1 MDLGIVDADWEFL
14 SGELHLIVVRCDSRS
29 FTQSVTYFETD
40 VASGSSAAIVSACL
54 FVFRHLWLILVELL
68 RQSPALLLQS
78 VHRCESTR
86 EHQKWRL
93 QHEAADYTSR
103 QPHTTDFN
111 VLLRLNISTNP
122 FDCGHRI
129 DLSPGLR
136 LRLTHDFFVDCRTEA
151 SGREWR
157 FDRMRDEWSSGGG
170 TNRERDEALQ
180 KQNRFVSMFRTPF
193 VVNSNTE
200 MLKSH
205 SNLNHQKF
213 QVLKSRTQTPVST
226 AIHLRLSLF

>member
-1 MDLGIVDADWEFL
+1 M
-14 SGELHLIVVRCDSRS
+14 VRCDSRS

-103 QPHTTDFN
+103 QPS
-111 VLLRLNISTNP
+111 LRYKILVDNHNIPTI
-122 FDCGHRI
+122 GHMDI
-129 DLSPGLR
+129 HK
-136 LRLTHDFFVDCRTEA
+136 TVDII
-151 SGREWR
+151 EWAYL
-157 FDRMRDEWSSGGG
+157 EHGIWNILA
-170 TNRERDEALQ
+170 TY
-180 KQNRFVSMFRTPF
+180 V
-193 VVNSNTE
+193 
-200 MLKSH
+200 
-205 SNLNHQKF
+205 
-213 QVLKSRTQTPVST
+213 
-226 AIHLRLSLF
+226 

>member
-1 MDLGIVDADWEFL
+1 MLTGNSEWRATSDCGC
-14 SGELHLIVVRCDSRS
+14 VVILAR

-103 QPHTTDFN
+103 QPHKWFSE
-111 VLLRLNISTNP
+111 LYQ
-122 FDCGHRI
+122 
-129 DLSPGLR
+129 
-136 LRLTHDFFVDCRTEA
+136 
-151 SGREWR
+151 R
-157 FDRMRDEWSSGGG
+157 FPK
-170 TNRERDEALQ
+170 T
-180 KQNRFVSMFRTPF
+180 
-193 VVNSNTE
+193 
-200 MLKSH
+200 
-205 SNLNHQKF
+205 
-213 QVLKSRTQTPVST
+213 
-226 AIHLRLSLF
+226 

>member
-1 MDLGIVDADWEFL
+1 M
-14 SGELHLIVVRCDSRS
+14 VRCDSRS

-103 QPHTTDFN
+103 QPHKWF
-111 VLLRLNISTNP
+111 R
-122 FDCGHRI
+122 
-129 DLSPGLR
+129 
-136 LRLTHDFFVDCRTEA
+136 
-151 SGREWR
+151 SGTKGFPRRE
-157 FDRMRDEWSSGGG
+157 DEECEG
-170 TNRERDEALQ
+170 
-180 KQNRFVSMFRTPF
+180 
-193 VVNSNTE
+193 
-200 MLKSH
+200 
-205 SNLNHQKF
+205 
-213 QVLKSRTQTPVST
+213 RTQTSDE
-226 AIHLRLSLF
+226 L

>member
-1 MDLGIVDADWEFL
+1 M
-14 SGELHLIVVRCDSRS
+14 RCDSRS

-103 QPHTTDFN
+103 QPVGAILEQDFGSG
-111 VLLRLNISTNP
+111 LQPITFASRK
-122 FDCGHRI
+122 
-129 DLSPGLR
+129 LSA
-136 LRLTHDFFVDCRTEA
+136 TEIRYSA
-151 SGREWR
+151 Y
-157 FDRMRDEWSSGGG
+157 
-170 TNRERDEALQ
+170 ER
-180 KQNRFVSMFRTPF
+180 
-193 VVNSNTE
+193 E
-200 MLKSH
+200 MLGIVWALGQWIHYFQSPSPIIIQTYH
-205 SNLNHQKF
+205 APLRHLPIRHQ
-213 QVLKSRTQTPVST
+213 
-226 AIHLRLSLF
+226 